1 MSRSRRDMK
10 NERRDESASQCS
22 CVFKICPVLFNLLVD
37 VRCFLCAFWDHFSHY
52 KHIKLSSL
60 KTVFLFAKNALQ
72 TYVHSIPLLEDIR
85 LSGDKI
91 TYLID
96 LILLELCFNMSFP
109 QNTSNAMLVDFLK
122 QVGHITDERV
132 KEVMLSVD
140 RADFCSRNSY
150 QDFPQQIGYNATIS
164 APHMHALALGLL
176 KDHLRDGNTALDIG
190 SGSGYLTVCMALMV
204 GRRGKVIGI
213 DHIKEL
219 VDLSITNINKH
230 HSDLLTDGRITM
242 ITGDGRNGYRAG
254 APYTAIHVGAAASKL
269 PYTLVDQLA
278 PGGRMIIPVGEV
290 FSDQHIVQ
298 SVTWRIYEE
307 RRLNS
312 TGTYFC
318 TRTMAWR
325 SHGESNA
332 SLVENLCRN
341 GLFKDERVRTT
352 MLRVDRADFCPRNPY
367 LDNPEPIGCNAT
379 ISAPHMH
386 AAALERLK
394 DHLTEGDR
402 ALDIGSGSG
411 YLTTCMAYMV
421 GASGKVVGVEHIRQL
436 VDLSISNIK
445 KNHADLLEGRVL
457 MVEGDG
463 REGFP
468 EYAPYKAIHVGAA
481 SPNVP
486 NELLN
491 QLAPGGR
498 MLIPVGAA
506 HSDQRFLQVDKDS
519 TGKVTVNDLMGVI
532 YVPLT
537 NKENQI
543 GRNQ

>member
-1 MSRSRRDMK
+1 M
-10 NERRDESASQCS
+10 
-22 CVFKICPVLFNLLVD
+22 
-37 VRCFLCAFWDHFSHY
+37 FSE
-52 KHIKLSSL
+52 
-60 KTVFLFAKNALQ
+60 V
-72 TYVHSIPLLEDIR
+72 E
-85 LSGDKI
+85 
-91 TYLID
+91 
-96 LILLELCFNMSFP
+96 
-109 QNTSNAMLVDFLK
+109 
-122 QVGHITDERV
+122 HITDERV
-132 KEVMLSVD
+132 KEVMLRVD
-140 RADFCSRNSY
+140 RADFCPTNPY

-164 APHMHALALGLL
+164 APHMHALALELL
-176 KDHLRDGNTALDIG
+176 KDHLRDGNTVLDIG

-204 GRRGKVIGI
+204 GRRGRVVGI
-213 DHIKEL
+213 DHFKEL
-219 VDLSITNINKH
+219 VDLSITNISKH
-230 HSDLLTDGRITM
+230 HSDLLMDGRITM

-254 APYTAIHVGAAASKL
+254 APYTAIHVGAAAPKL
-269 PYTLVDQLA
+269 PDTLVDQLA
-278 PGGRMIIPVGEV
+278 PGGRMIIPVGEA
-290 FSDQHIVQ
+290 FSDQYIVQ
-298 SVTWRIYEE
+298 VDKDMNGTKIKQHF
-307 RRLNS
+307 
-312 TGTYFC
+312 GTYFLK
-318 TRTMAWR
+318 RSMAWR

-332 SLVENLCRN
+332 SLVENLRRN
-341 GLFKDERVRTT
+341 GLFKDERVKMT

-421 GASGKVVGVEHIRQL
+421 GASGKVIGVEHIKQL
-436 VDLSISNIK
+436 VDLSISNIR
-445 KNHADLLEGRVL
+445 KNHANLLEGRVL

-463 REGFP
+463 RKGFSQ
-468 EYAPYKAIHVGAA
+468 YAPYKAIHVGAA
-481 SPNVP
+481 APNVP
-486 NELLN
+486 DELLN

-506 HSDQRFLQVDKDS
+506 HSDQRFLQVDKD
-519 TGKVTVNDLMGVI
+519 GKGKITVNDLMGVI